1 MYANAIINS
10 LQTLTNLLIPQFHE
24 ISAIIISIL
33 KIRKLRLWNA
43 QYHGLSTHRS
53 GCESRIL
60 AQAVWAQSWYSLS
73 LQYLYDR
80 HPLFVKLH
88 IFLMM
93 EIVLKIFLKL
103 LWWNNSLKLKVIHKM
118 RIHVNKREK
127 MALYNCTTQS
137 FPEISSPPQKKT
149 QKQNKQKQHTLY
161 KSKLPPNEKY
171 FLTFNTFKDFLWTH
185 SVMKESIAWKSHIL
199 ILISAIWS
207 MGNC

>member
-53 GCESRIL
+53 GCKSRIL

-127 MALYNCTTQS
+127 MALYNSTTQS
-137 FPEISSPPQKKT
+137 FPEISSPPQKKP
-149 QKQNKQKQHTLY
+149 KNKINKNNILY
-161 KSKLPPNEKY
+161 INPSYPQ
-171 FLTFNTFKDFLWTH
+171 
-185 SVMKESIAWKSHIL
+185 MKNIFWRLRLLKIFYEHIVWWK
-199 ILISAIWS
+199 
-207 MGNC
+207 NQ